1 MPFAGYVTLLRI
13 TPSFGQISSPVP
25 RPPISE
31 FLEQGKYLASGGEH
45 VFVAPRP
52 GVLRIIPQYIA
63 KAFNDVPDTAY
74 LKVTFAG
81 NVNSTTLP
89 PYFACTHN
97 VVLEIPDNCT
107 GGTFILPYYSRQ
119 HSNFTGCLS
128 APLDTF
134 YTGNVQT
141 GDTVRFTYHAEL
153 VNPTFQEIT
162 MGTSDSSGTVFMGT
176 LLTNAQCFS
185 DPWFREEASVV
196 FTFADTVVKI
206 RRPHSV
212 NVYPTYPNKND
223 SLAKKN
229 YMDLELSVEFAN
241 SAIPNYW
248 VRLDTAALADSGGHS
263 HGGARP
269 KGKYIVPKLTGTGVD
284 TMISGTRK
292 TDSTGVLRFKFLASQ
307 FGGSERIKAKLVSD
321 TTKTDTLSLIT
332 RVPGL
337 QLLPEGTNYVKVGG
351 TCRHHGPEG
360 PAGCSTPDNDHW
372 GKLAMIQGI
381 SSIADSFAQYY
392 PGYRIRIND
401 ISLPYGGGFD
411 LGGNWEDDIIDKF
424 ASRDTCNLVGHCTH
438 REGNIA
444 DISYFVR
451 PPSGPDSLF
460 TEPQKRRVRRILDN
474 AASSVLQHGHYH
486 FRIR

>member
-1 MPFAGYVTLLRI
+1 MPVAGYVTIHYDSATSLSYSIHAGSRVHAKIVNPVKKDTSVTARLRLQSNLAHEWCQC
-13 TPSFGQISSPVP
+13 TSSPQDCFP
-25 RPPISE
+25 ATLYRYERDTTHTASE
-31 FLEQGKYLASGGEH
+31 WQFSLG
-45 VFVAPRP
+45 
-52 GVLRIIPQYIA
+52 GVLPNEIVALACSTIFPPTSQPIGMVMIGSG
-63 KAFNDVPDTAY
+63 DPDTVGQTLVWRRSFWLGSDWDCTYRFRQEVY
-74 LKVTFAG
+74 L
-81 NVNSTTLP
+81 SI
-89 PYFACTHN
+89 
-97 VVLEIPDNCT
+97 VLSP
-107 GGTFILPYYSRQ
+107 
-119 HSNFTGCLS
+119 
-128 APLDTF
+128 
-134 YTGNVQT
+134 
-141 GDTVRFTYHAEL
+141 
-153 VNPTFQEIT
+153 
-162 MGTSDSSGTVFMGT
+162 
-176 LLTNAQCFS
+176 
-185 DPWFREEASVV
+185 
-196 FTFADTVVKI
+196 DTVV
-206 RRPHSV
+206 RFASLDSN
-212 NVYPTYPNKND
+212 NVYPYYPAIRND
-223 SLAKKN
+223 TVTAGVKKR
-229 YMDLELSVEFAN
+229 YMDLEAKAAYGDSLLRDYFIKVEK
-241 SAIPNYW
+241 PQL
-248 VRLDTAALADSGGHS
+248 VDSGGHS
-263 HGGARP
+263 HDSTRP
-269 KGKYIVPKLTGTGVD
+269 LGTYRVAKV
-284 TMISGTRK
+284 SGSGFDIIDSSFTRK
-292 TDSTGVLRFKFLASQ
+292 TDSTGGVKFRFLASQ
-307 FGGSERIKAKLVSD
+307 FGGSERIRARLVSD
-321 TTKTDTLSLIT
+321 STKTDTLSLIT

-360 PAGCSTPDNDHW
+360 PADCSTPDNDHW